1 MEKRAANTKTVFL
14 YTIPVMLGYI
24 PLGITYGIL
33 SIKSGIPFLPTVIM
47 SIVVFAGSGQFLAVS
62 LLSASAGYFEIAIS
76 SFLLN
81 LRHFF
86 YGISIMDEF
95 KSFGLKKYYMIF
107 GLTDETFAL
116 LKTWRDGKE
125 DKENIFFKITLF
137 DHLYWVIGTVI
148 GCIIASTVDFNSK
161 GIEFCLTVLFVVLT
175 VELLIQQKNY
185 KTFLMAAAVGFLSLL
200 FFPASKMLILSLT
213 IGVIFLFLLKG
224 VLDG

>member
-1 MEKRAANTKTVFL
+1 MEKRAVNTKTVFL

-95 KSFGLKKYYMIF
+95 KGFGLKKYYMIF

-116 LKTWRDGKE
+116 LKTWRNGEE

-137 DHLYWVIGTVI
+137 DHLYWVTGTVI
-148 GCIIASTVDFNSK
+148 GSIIASTVNFNSK

-185 KTFLMAAAVGFLSLL
+185 KTFLLATAIGF
-200 FFPASKMLILSLT
+200 FH
-213 IGVIFLFLLKG
+213 
-224 VLDG
+224 